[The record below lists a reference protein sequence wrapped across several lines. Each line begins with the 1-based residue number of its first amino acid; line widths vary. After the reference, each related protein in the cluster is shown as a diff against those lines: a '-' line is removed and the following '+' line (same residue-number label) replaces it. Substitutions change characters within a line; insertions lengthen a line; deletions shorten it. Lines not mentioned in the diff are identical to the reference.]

1 MKGVRTRRL
10 LKMWVCSALL
20 ALLPRHLGVL
30 LAWEAAL
37 DLLGRVMDTCIAQ
50 VCGDMDDLFGAGMG
64 DWDSAGT
71 WRV

>member
-1 MKGVRTRRL
+1 MKGVRTHRL

-37 DLLGRVMDTCIAQ
+37 DLLGRVAGTCTAQ
-50 VCGDMDDLFGAGMG
+50 VCGDTDDLFGAGLG
-64 DWDSAGT
+64 EPDGT
-71 WRV
+71 WGV